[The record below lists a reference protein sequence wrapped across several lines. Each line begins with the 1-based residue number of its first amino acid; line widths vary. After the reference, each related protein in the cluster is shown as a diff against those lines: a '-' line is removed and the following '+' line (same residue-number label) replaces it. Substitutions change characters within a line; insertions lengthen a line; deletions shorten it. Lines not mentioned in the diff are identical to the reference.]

1 MERDPN
7 RGDWRRLWMLLP
19 VAVLLIVGASLL
31 QTGPGGVSVQPLGA
45 DAASDSGAP
54 RVDLTVAF
62 PVYTAVCYSCY
73 LTPTATPTCVPYC
86 LIQATM
92 ISCLACLSSVTATPT
107 ATATPSPT
115 ATSTSTATATTA
127 PTSSPTSTPTPSAT
141 STPTPSPTLASG
153 PATGGGTP
161 VGSGMPVSYASGWNI
176 VGGPTGTLILGAIGP
191 MYTYQAGDTAY
202 ETIGNGTPLTQPQGY
217 WAYMGATTGGSIPVS
232 GPQTLTVALPPGQ
245 WVMIGNPG
253 NTPANVSGADV
264 VYTYSATNGYQP
276 TTTLQPGQ
284 GGWAISVNGG
294 TATIANS

>member
-19 VAVLLIVGASLL
+19 IAVLLIVGASLL
-31 QTGPGGVSVQPLGA
+31 QTGPGGVSVQPLRA
-45 DAASDSGAP
+45 AAASDSGAP

-73 LTPTATPTCVPYC
+73 LTATPTPTCIPYC
-86 LIQATM
+86 LVQATM
-92 ISCLACLSSVTATPT
+92 ISCLACLTSVTATPT
-107 ATATPSPT
+107 GTAPATPT

-141 STPTPSPTLASG
+141 STPTPSPTPASG
-153 PATGGGTP
+153 SATGGTS
-161 VGSGMPVSYASGWNI
+161 VGSGIPVSYASGWNI

-217 WAYMGATTGGSIPVS
+217 WAYMGAATGSIPLS
-232 GPQTLTVALPPGQ
+232 GPQSLTVALPPAQ

-264 VYTYSATNGYQP
+264 VYTYSATSGYQP

-284 GGWAISVNGG
+284 GAWAISVNGG
-294 TATIANS
+294 TLTIANT